1 VAHHVVSRVS
11 DRAFLA
17 DVEAK
22 GQLLK
27 DRLEEI
33 NSPHTVN
40 IRGMGLMIG
49 MELDIDTNPIVAE
62 GYKHGVMLVNAGP
75 NVLRFV
81 PPLVITEEEIAL
93 VTDTVGKLLKQF

>member
-1 VAHHVVSRVS
+1 MSSVASPNKG
-11 DRAFLA
+11 FLA

-22 GQLLK
+22 GKLIK
-27 DRLEEI
+27 ERLEEI
-33 NSPHTVN
+33 NSPHTVE
-40 IRGMGLMIG
+40 IRGVGLMIG

-81 PPLVITEEEIAL
+81 PPLIITEDEIAQ
-93 VTDTVGKLLKQF
+93 VTDIVGKILKQF